1 MTEPTFT
8 SAYDRRL
15 EMVEDVLTG
24 RTELRGEA
32 ARELAVHVLHA
43 LDHIPERVR

>member
-1 MTEPTFT
+1 MSEKTFT

-15 EMVEDVLTG
+15 KLVEDVLTD
-24 RTELRGEA
+24 RTKLDGKA
-32 ARELAVHVLHA
+32 ARDLAVHVLNE

>member
-1 MTEPTFT
+1 MSETTFT

-15 EMVEDVLTG
+15 ELVEDVVAE
-24 RTELRGEA
+24 RTKLGGKA
-32 ARELAVHVLHA
+32 ARDLVVHVVSE

>member
-1 MTEPTFT
+1 MTESTFT

-15 EMVEDVLTG
+15 KLVEDVLSG
-24 RTELRGEA
+24 HSKLGGKS
-32 ARELAVHVLHA
+32 ARDLAVHVLRA